1 MCGEFTNDD
10 KEEYVHEDYG
20 HIMAQID
27 ENKTNEEEQEK
38 YDEKHRVW

>member
-10 KEEYVHEDYG
+10 REEYVHEDCG
-20 HIMAQID
+20 AIMAQIN

-38 YDEKHRVW
+38 YDEARKV